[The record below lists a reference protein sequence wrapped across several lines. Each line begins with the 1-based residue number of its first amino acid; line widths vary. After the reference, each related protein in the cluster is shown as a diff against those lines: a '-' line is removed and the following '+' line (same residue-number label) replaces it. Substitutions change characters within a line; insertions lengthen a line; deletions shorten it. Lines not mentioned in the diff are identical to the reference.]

1 MYKSKFKKFGGEQIP
16 DVVEYIK
23 EIMEREPGSV
33 VSVGCDSIQVRRRTI
48 YAVTVMIYDTEVK
61 KGAHVVFFRESCPKI
76 RETQERLYK
85 EAQFLHDV
93 GTWINDELE
102 KVGVTRDLPELEKRK
117 YKYHLQKSAGEYAN
131 IELHNEEAVVRNL
144 VMTDVDLMDTKAT
157 IDFIAKAKP
166 SLIIDAAAKVGG
178 IGANNSFPVEF
189 LADNLTIQSNLMNA
203 AHKAGVPNFVFL
215 GSSCIYPRNCAQ
227 PIKEE
232 YLMTGP
238 LEETNSAYAVAKIA
252 GIEMVNSYRKEYGT
266 KWISLM
272 PTNLYG
278 PRDNFDLAASHVLPA
293 FIRRFVEAAES
304 GASKVTLWGSGA
316 PLREFLHVDD
326 LAKAVVLAAEKYDS
340 SMHLNV
346 GTGEDLSIKALAQKV
361 ANAAGF
367 TGQIEWDASKPDGTP
382 RKVLDVSRMRALGWK
397 PTITLDEGIAST
409 IAWYKEANARG
420 EVRK

>member
-1 MYKSKFKKFGGEQIP
+1 MTIIVAGATGLA
-16 DVVEYIK
+16 
-23 EIMEREPGSV
+23 GSA
-33 VSVGCDSIQVRRRTI
+33 I
-48 YAVTVMIYDTEVK
+48 
-61 KGAHVVFFRESCPKI
+61 
-76 RETQERLYK
+76 
-85 EAQFLHDV
+85 
-93 GTWINDELE
+93 
-102 KVGVTRDLPELEKRK
+102 
-117 YKYHLQKSAGEYAN
+117 
-131 IELHNEEAVVRNL
+131 
-144 VMTDVDLMDTKAT
+144 TKAFEAKGRNVVGINRSVLNLLDARAT
-157 IDFIAKAKP
+157 QDFIQKVSP
-166 SLIIDAAAKVGG
+166 ILIVDAAAMVGG
-178 IGANNSFPVEF
+178 IGANNSYPVEF
-189 LADNLTIQSNLMNA
+189 LSDNLTIQGNLMNA

-215 GSSCIYPRNCAQ
+215 GSSCIYPRDCAQ

-238 LEETNSAYAVAKIA
+238 LEVTNSAYAVAKIA

-304 GASKVTLWGSGA
+304 GADKVTLWGSGA

-326 LAKAVVLAAEKYDS
+326 LAQAVVLASEKYDS
-340 SMHLNV
+340 SLHLNV

-367 TGQIEWDASKPDGTP
+367 NGQIEWDASKPDGTP
-382 RKVLDVSRMRALGWK
+382 RKVLDVSRMKALGWK

-409 IAWYKEANARG
+409 IAWYKEANTRG